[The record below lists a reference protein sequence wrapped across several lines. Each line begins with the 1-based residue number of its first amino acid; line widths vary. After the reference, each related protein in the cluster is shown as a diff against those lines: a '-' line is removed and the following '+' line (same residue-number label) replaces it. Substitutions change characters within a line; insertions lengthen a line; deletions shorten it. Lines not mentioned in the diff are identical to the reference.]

1 MKTLFITGGNNG
13 IGYHMAKR
21 WLEKGNNASVLDL
34 NCNYIDTLKK
44 NYPSTLLTFQSD
56 VCNKESV
63 IKAIDLTYSHFG
75 SIDYAVHNACLC
87 LFKSFNNHCREDF
100 QSVMDVNF
108 YGAVNLAEAVIP
120 IMKAQ
125 KLGKVCFTSS
135 GVGVTGYLNISSYAS
150 SKGAL
155 ETLAKCL
162 NIEYSDSGITFHL
175 LPPPLTDT
183 KSSAALPIPK
193 EFKSS
198 PEKVARG
205 FIKNLNSSKFII
217 TPSFSDAVSIKISY
231 LFPQSMGRLI
241 VRLTKKIIT
250 TPPC

>member
-21 WLEKGNNASVLDL
+21 WLENGNNASVLDL

-44 NYPSTLLTFQSD
+44 TYPSSLLTFQSD
-56 VCNKESV
+56 IRNKASV
-63 IKAIDLTYSHFG
+63 YQAIDQTHKQFG

-87 LFKSFNNHCREDF
+87 LFKSFNDHSIEDF
-100 QSVMDVNF
+100 QNVMDVNF

-120 IMKAQ
+120 FMKTQ
-125 KLGKVCFTSS
+125 KFGKVCFTSS

-155 ETLAKCL
+155 ESLAKCM

-175 LPPPLTDT
+175 LHPPLTDT

-198 PEKVARG
+198 PETVAIG

-217 TPSFSDAVSIKISY
+217 TPSFSDAVSVKISY
-231 LFPQSMGRLI
+231 LFPLSMGKLL
-241 VRLTKKIIT
+241 VKLTNKIINI
-250 TPPC
+250 PPC